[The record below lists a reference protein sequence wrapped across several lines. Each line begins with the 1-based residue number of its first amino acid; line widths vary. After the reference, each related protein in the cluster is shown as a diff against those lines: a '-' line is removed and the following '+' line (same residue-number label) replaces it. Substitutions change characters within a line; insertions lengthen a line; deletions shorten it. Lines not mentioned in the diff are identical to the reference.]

1 MVKYHKNKTG
11 PKEKIVIQ
19 LLQACDAMYE
29 NERLCKASAETKF
42 TWAMPS
48 RRQRCIYMN
57 VFVKPNEQSSSSL
70 EYSAMARIFV

>member
-57 VFVKPNEQSSSSL
+57 D
-70 EYSAMARIFV
+70 